1 MKKLVFLFFL
11 SAGIV
16 VAQSEL
22 PQGPLT
28 PSQIG
33 RVFRD
38 VPIEGSQYV
47 NELYKKGSTFI
58 GDKTKTSALM
68 RYDAYNEVIEI
79 LDENEIPR
87 QLLRRKNI
95 VAIIDDI
102 IYEVIEYKEAGRPK
116 LGYLNP
122 LNEGPT
128 VLYYRPK
135 KQFVQ
140 AKNPENGYQDFQP
153 ATFLDV
159 SMFYIKNGNNAAE
172 KVRLNKG
179 SVLRLLVDQ
188 KSILNKYIKEHSL
201 NLNKVKDV
209 ARLLNYYNSIKKTSA
224 HDNLKSK
231 TAVGI

>member
-1 MKKLVFLFFL
+1 MKILVFLFL
-11 SAGIV
+11 ISGSIV

-47 NELYKKGSTFI
+47 NQLFKKGETFI

-79 LDENEIPR
+79 LDENDTPR

-102 IYEVIEYKEAGRPK
+102 IYEVVEYKEAGRPK

-159 SMFYIKNGNNAAE
+159 SMFYIKNGENPAE
-172 KVRLNKG
+172 KVRLTKG
-179 SVLRLLVDQ
+179 SILRLLVDQ
-188 KSILNKYIKEHSL
+188 KSLLNKYIKENGL
-201 NLNKVKDV
+201 NLNKVEDV

-224 HDNLKSK
+224 HDHSFDKK
-231 TAVGI
+231 PVGT